1 MAMDSNPFWEFSLD
15 FYSREEVSRLCLELQ
30 DNSGYDVNLVLF
42 CIWYGR
48 YFGEIDQDLLDRA
61 IGISRQWGQ
70 PVVAPLREIR
80 RRMKSLPGNFQPRL
94 AEAREALR
102 NNVKKLELRAEQLQ
116 QAMLYQLVEERRAAQ
131 SDSGPGAIKANLF
144 KLQSTLT
151 PTGDADT
158 SALARLLILAEQ
170 PLPQAR

>member
-1 MAMDSNPFWEFSLD
+1 MDSNPFWEFSLD

-48 YFGEIDQDLLDRA
+48 RFGEIEQGVLDRA
-61 IGISRQWGQ
+61 IEISRQWRQ

-80 RRMKSLPGNFQPRL
+80 RRMRSLAGNFQPRL

-102 NNVKKLELRAEQLQ
+102 NDVKELELRAEQLQ
-116 QAMLYQLVEERRAAQ
+116 QAMLYQLVEDRRA
-131 SDSGPGAIKANLF
+131 SRSHSRPGAISANLL
-144 KLQSTLT
+144 KLQSALA
-151 PTGDADT
+151 PAGCADT
-158 SALARLLILAEQ
+158 AALAELLSLAEQ